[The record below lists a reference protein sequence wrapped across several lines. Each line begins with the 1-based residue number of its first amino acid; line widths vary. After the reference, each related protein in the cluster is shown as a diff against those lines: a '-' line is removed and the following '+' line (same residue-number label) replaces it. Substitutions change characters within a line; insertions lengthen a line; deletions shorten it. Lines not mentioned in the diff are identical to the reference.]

1 MNFWSKFWICT
12 CYSYQLPEPS
22 RSRDNTINIFD
33 PAYKQPQYH
42 QSAEKSNTVPIN
54 PQQFGY
60 SLVPIYIP
68 NEGYRY
74 FVVVPIDK
82 WNYLNSN
89 HISGDDRDSLYES
102 KFDKYDKYNGR
113 YNAKLKKYK
122 AYEKFSKPAAAHSS
136 VATFNQQQQ
145 VWNAYYWFKK
155 KNLRNTI
162 LGF

>member
-1 MNFWSKFWICT
+1 MP
-12 CYSYQLPEPS
+12 QPS
-22 RSRDNTINIFD
+22 RSRENTINIFD
-33 PAYKQPQYH
+33 PDYKQPQYH
-42 QSAEKSNTVPIN
+42 PTAVNPNTIPLN
-54 PQQFGY
+54 PPQFGY

-89 HISGDDRDSLYES
+89 HIGDDRDSLYES

-122 AYEKFSKPAAAHSS
+122 AYEKFSKPTSQSS

-145 VWNAYYWFKK
+145 V
-155 KNLRNTI
+155 
-162 LGF
+162 